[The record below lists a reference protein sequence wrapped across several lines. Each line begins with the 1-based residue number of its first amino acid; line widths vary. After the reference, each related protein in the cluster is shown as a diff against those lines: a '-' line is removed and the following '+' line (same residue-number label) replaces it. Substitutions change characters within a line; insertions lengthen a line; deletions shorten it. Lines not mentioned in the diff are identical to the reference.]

1 MAAAPPG
8 LRTPAIV
15 QVVRWL
21 RRPIP
26 LLEECAAR
34 FGDAFSL
41 RFPGFPPLALFSAP
55 AAIKEI
61 FTADPDELRAGEA
74 NFIIAPVVGRSS
86 LLLLDGARHRRERKL
101 LMPPFHGERM
111 RLYGDVMRTIAADAI
126 DRWPTGA
133 SFAVHPEMQRI
144 TMNVILR
151 TVFGID
157 KGERLVALRERLT
170 RMIEFGTSN
179 PSMGIPWL
187 QLDLGTLTP
196 WGRFKRLLRDVDI
209 ILYDEFARRR
219 ATGTADRS
227 DILSLLLDARDEDGN
242 AMSDQELR
250 DEMITL
256 LLAGHETTAT
266 SLAWVVHRL
275 VEHPDVLA
283 RVSDELRSVGGGSP
297 IAPDHVGALEYLDAT
312 IKETMRLNPIIPAV
326 GRALA
331 RSTCI
336 AGHDLPAGTVVG
348 PCIYLTH
355 RRPDVWDHPERFAPE
370 RFLGR
375 KPDPYEY
382 LPFGGGVRHCLGA
395 AFAMYEMKI
404 VLAEMLSR
412 VELRRAPGVTVRLV
426 RRGLTFA
433 PSSGMPVVIDR
444 RAA

>member
-8 LRTPAIV
+8 LRTPALV
-15 QVVRWL
+15 QVLRWL
-21 RRPIP
+21 RKPIP

-41 RFPGFPPLALFSAP
+41 RFPGFPPLTLFSAP

-61 FTADPDELRAGEA
+61 FTGDPEDLRAGEA
-74 NFIIAPVVGRSS
+74 NVIIEPVVGRSS
-86 LLLLDGARHRRERKL
+86 LLLLDGTRHRRERRL

-126 DRWPTGA
+126 ERWPVGA

-157 KGERLVALRERLT
+157 EAARLTALRDRLT
-170 RMIEFGTSN
+170 RMIEFGAAN
-179 PSMGIPWL
+179 PLLGIPWL
-187 QLDLGTLTP
+187 QIDLGALSP
-196 WGRFKRLLRDVDI
+196 WGRFKRLVREIDGL
-209 ILYDEFARRR
+209 LYDEFARRR
-219 ATGTADRS
+219 AAGTAGRT

-242 AMSDQELR
+242 AMTDEELR
-250 DEMITL
+250 DEVITL

-266 SLAWVVHRL
+266 ALAWTVHRL
-275 VEHPDVLA
+275 VEHPDVLT
-283 RVSDELRSVGGGSP
+283 RVRDELHSVVGD
-297 IAPDHVGALEYLDAT
+297 APVTAEHVATLEYLDAT
-312 IKETMRLNPIIPAV
+312 IKETMRLNPIIPAI

-331 RSTCI
+331 RPMCV
-336 AGHDLPAGTVVG
+336 AGYELPATTVVG

-355 RRPDVWDHPERFAPE
+355 RRPDVWEDPERFAPE
-370 RFLGR
+370 RFVAR

-382 LPFGGGVRHCLGA
+382 FPFGGGVRHCLGA

-404 VLAEMLSR
+404 VLAEMLRR
-412 VELRRAPGVTVRLV
+412 VELRAAPGVTVRLV

-433 PSSGMPVVIDR
+433 PSAGMPVIVDR